1 MQDDLCGDDPK
12 AIWQNQTIEESTM
25 TLEKIRKKARQVH
38 TKTRRELLR
47 SLAVPIAVGF
57 FYAFGIREFPAL
69 QQVLHPL
76 FAFALVWSLAG
87 LYFLIRGKWSA
98 EMPGDTGF
106 SAGIEFCRREIERRR
121 DYFRRVLVW
130 GFGPLLLA
138 IGTIVLAL
146 AAVGGRELLQKGI
159 PFLTLV
165 VVWITGYFVI
175 RVRQDRQL
183 QCEIKEL
190 DDIERE
196 NRR

>member
-25 TLEKIRKKARQVH
+25 TLEKIRKKARQLH